1 MQILIASTLI
11 SWLCITSADA
21 SGIPTIQDPDNIYT
35 YPAEDTIE
43 HEATWL
49 QWPHNYGW
57 DPLHQER
64 YESIWLEM
72 TLALHTGEKVHIVA
86 YDENHR
92 QGIEDILVTN
102 GADMNQ
108 IRFFVYKT
116 DDVWTRDVGPLYVF
130 DQYGNRIIEDWK
142 FNGWGGKQDYFN
154 DDVIPENVATE
165 KAHPYQYVPMVNEAG
180 SIEVDGRGTLM
191 AKRSS
196 IINDNRNPGMSQADA
211 EAYFKRYLGVT
222 NFIWV
227 DGSPGFDI
235 TDDHIDGD
243 ARFAND
249 DTIVIHQR
257 DSFMVPSEY
266 DIITSATNAAGE
278 AYTIVELPKT
288 SVVFEEFNNTEG
300 VYMNYYV
307 GNEVVVFPIFEDPN
321 DDVAAGILQEL
332 YPTKEIVKIVFT
344 ELYKDGGIAHCVT
357 MQQPV
362 ANTNVPS
369 DKTLP
374 PFGGVIGG
382 GGVSG
387 TGTGTGTGGG
397 TSGAAHSY
405 SRSILWLAMVML
417 AGTALAQAMAL
428 E

>member
-1 MQILIASTLI
+1 MKIMITCTCTRLLTSLFCIATVVN
-11 SWLCITSADA
+11 A
-21 SGIPTIQDPDNIYT
+21 SGLPTIPDPDNIYT

-57 DPLHQER
+57 DPIHQER
-64 YESIWLEM
+64 YEDIWLEM
-72 TLALHTGEKVHIVA
+72 ALALHTGEKVHIVA

-92 QGIEDILVTN
+92 AGIETLLVAE
-102 GADMNQ
+102 GADMTQ

-116 DDVWTRDVGPLYVF
+116 DDVWVRDNGPVYVF
-130 DQYGNRIIEDWK
+130 DQYGNRIIEDWI
-142 FNGWGGKQDYFN
+142 FNGWGDKQDYFN
-154 DDVIPENVATE
+154 DDVIPECVADE
-165 KAHPYQYVPMVNEAG
+165 KAHPYQAVPMVNEAG

-196 IINDNRNPGMSQADA
+196 IINENRNPGMSQADA

-227 DGSPGFDI
+227 DGTKGLDI

-249 DTIVIHQR
+249 DTIVLHGR
-257 DSFMVPSEY
+257 DAFFEPSEY
-266 DIITSATNAAGE
+266 DIITNATDANGAP
-278 AYTIVELPKT
+278 YKIVELPKT
-288 SVVFEEFNNTEG
+288 SVELEALNFTRG

-307 GNEVVVFPIFEDPN
+307 GNDVVVFPIFEDPN
-321 DDVAAGILQEL
+321 DDIAAAILQDL
-332 YPTKEIVKIVFT
+332 YPNREIKKIVFT

-362 ANTNVPS
+362 ANNNDSIPS
-369 DKTLP
+369 DKTLAP
-374 PFGGVIGG
+374 Y
-382 GGVSG
+382 SSKDDASSS
-387 TGTGTGTGGG
+387 GG
-397 TSGAAHSY
+397 TTGATFIN
-405 SRSILWLAMVML
+405 ILATLAL
-417 AGTALAQAMAL
+417 LHL
-428 E
+428 WWWH